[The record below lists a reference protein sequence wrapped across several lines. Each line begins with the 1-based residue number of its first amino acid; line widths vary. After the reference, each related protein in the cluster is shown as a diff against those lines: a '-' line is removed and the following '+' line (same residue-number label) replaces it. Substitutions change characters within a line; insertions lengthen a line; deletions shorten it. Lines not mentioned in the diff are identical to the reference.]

1 MKGVHHTLHLWDITQ
16 GDLGHEWR
24 PHLVLTEILLS
35 EICGRENTHAGTTTL
50 VLLLMVNGI
59 IVKMLRRTTARA
71 TAVWGFSMS
80 TQETNPSTEGRIFY
94 TKLREVSTE
103 FLC

>member
-1 MKGVHHTLHLWDITQ
+1 M
-16 GDLGHEWR
+16 
-24 PHLVLTEILLS
+24 VLTEILLS

-59 IVKMLRRTTARA
+59 IVKMLRRLA